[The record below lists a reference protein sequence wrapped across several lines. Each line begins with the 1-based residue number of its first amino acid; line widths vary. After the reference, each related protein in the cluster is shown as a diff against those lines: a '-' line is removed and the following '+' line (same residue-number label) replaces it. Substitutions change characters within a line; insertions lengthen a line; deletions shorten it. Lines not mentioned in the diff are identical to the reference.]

1 MQPCTS
7 LLFTA
12 ALVATKVLNIHLVN
26 LCVYSIL
33 PLHSIGIQLGYFDY
47 GMKRR
52 VANMGY
58 VGADHSKPDYTTSL
72 EANHVGADHRKA
84 ADEAADHTEAEY

>member
-1 MQPCTS
+1 
-7 LLFTA
+7 
-12 ALVATKVLNIHLVN
+12 
-26 LCVYSIL
+26 
-33 PLHSIGIQLGYFDY
+33 
-47 GMKRR
+47 
-52 VANMGY
+52 MGY